1 MSLRRAV
8 GVCSGPST
16 SGPTRP
22 ATATRLCVGCWCL
35 KRSPPGPHPEGGRV
49 AGDRGNTVMSKA
61 RRYPTCSDRSNTHRA
76 ILPLGRGVAPPLPP
90 SGRAAP
96 TTDRVMVTSP
106 RDVDI
111 VLKSDCSG
119 LANRSGTGDSDGE
132 SAPAPGLSVPHREPD
147 RRGRLDHPGG
157 EFTACRQSSGP
168 RDRLTWRRLKTVSCV
183 RGNPARLPQRLQWPV
198 SSMTPEHRRR
208 CWSHN
213 VASAQGNQCGT
224 GRDAVGRLFAAA
236 LDGDRRAEAA
246 LHLLG
251 GFDDTAH
258 RASFALLDAVD
269 AISATPPGPVP
280 PDVLASIDRIV
291 AALRDHQRSMP

>member
-35 KRSPPGPHPEGGRV
+35 KESPPGPHPEGGRV

-96 TTDRVMVTSP
+96 TTDRVTVTSP

-132 SAPAPGLSVPHREPD
+132 SAPAPGLSVPPPGARPAGPARPSRRRIHGLSPIVGPARSAHLAPPENGLMRSREPGTSAPASSVAGIQHD
-147 RRGRLDHPGG
+147 PRTPPPLPVAQCRERSGRRGRAGWPSRVGAVDSGTG
-157 EFTACRQSSGP
+157 SSGM
-168 RDRLTWRRLKTVSCV
+168 R
-183 RGNPARLPQRLQWPV
+183 A
-198 SSMTPEHRRR
+198 
-208 CWSHN
+208 
-213 VASAQGNQCGT
+213 ASAFPGN
-224 GRDAVGRLFAAA
+224 
-236 LDGDRRAEAA
+236 
-246 LHLLG
+246 
-251 GFDDTAH
+251 
-258 RASFALLDAVD
+258 
-269 AISATPPGPVP
+269 
-280 PDVLASIDRIV
+280 
-291 AALRDHQRSMP
+291 